1 MNIYIIS
8 GLSGSGKTIAL
19 QALEDMGF
27 YCIDNLPAG
36 LLPHFAKQLINPESN
51 RSQRA
56 AVSID
61 ARNRDFLKSL
71 PTHLQE
77 LEQLGLDYKIIYL
90 EADEANLIKRFSETR
105 RKHPLTDQVTPLIEG
120 INMERILLSPIANNA
135 DKRIDTTYTTPHELR
150 ALIRDYAG
158 RENDARLSLLFES
171 FGYKHGTP
179 LDADFVF
186 DVRCLPNPYWQTELR
201 NLTGLD
207 QSVIDFLES
216 KETVG
221 QMVDQIR
228 VFIENWLPSFKLENR
243 SYITVAVG
251 CTGGQHRSVH
261 VARRLVDYFSTTDL
275 NVQIRHRELT

>member
-158 RENDARLSLLFES
+158 GENDARLSLLFES